1 MSSIFNVTTVIY
13 ESPCPDDG
21 NYKEVLE
28 RSIGLS
34 IGILISILNL
44 PEIIIIIIRIKGKR
58 KIYEILLL
66 SLSASDCMLGLSNA
80 FVFDLHTVNACKY
93 EVLVEIAFTLYI
105 FSVLSSIFHIMPSAL
120 DRHLAVFRPI
130 RHRVFSTRKKAYLYS
145 GFLWIL
151 PVLISVLLEII
162 NELTVTITV
171 PNYMEQMQS
180 QRLLNNSNI
189 NGFSEKEF
197 NSTRPPVFRQASK
210 SNHKSDLEYALSVVI
225 IVPDVLIFTLFPLII

>member
-151 PVLISVLLEII
+151 PVLIRVLLEII

-210 SNHKSDLEYALSVVI
+210 SNYKSDLEYALSVVFSY
-225 IVPDVLIFTLFPLII
+225 LLFTP

>member
-1 MSSIFNVTTVIY
+1 MSSIFNVTAVIY

-34 IGILISILNL
+34 FGILISILNL
-44 PEIIIIIIRIKGKR
+44 PEIIIILRIKGKR

-80 FVFDLHTVNACKY
+80 FVFDLHVVNACKY
-93 EVLVEIAFTLYI
+93 EVLVETAFTLYI
-105 FSVLSSIFHIMPSAL
+105 FSVLSSIFHIMSSAL
-120 DRHLAVFRPI
+120 DRNLAVFRPI
-130 RHRVFSTRKKAYLYS
+130 RHRVFSTRKKAYLSS

-151 PVLISVLLEII
+151 PVSISVLLQIT
-162 NELTVTITV
+162 NELTETVTV

-210 SNHKSDLEYALSVVI
+210 SNYKSDLEYALSVVFSY
-225 IVPDVLIFTLFPLII
+225 LLFTP

>member
-1 MSSIFNVTTVIY
+1 M
-13 ESPCPDDG
+13 
-21 NYKEVLE
+21 
-28 RSIGLS
+28 
-34 IGILISILNL
+34 
-44 PEIIIIIIRIKGKR
+44 
-58 KIYEILLL
+58 L

-130 RHRVFSTRKKAYLYS
+130 RHRVFSTRKKASLS
-145 GFLWIL
+145 SRFLWIL
-151 PVLISVLLEII
+151 PVSISVLLQII
-162 NELTVTITV
+162 NELTETVTV

-210 SNHKSDLEYALSVVI
+210 SNYKSDLEYALSVVFSY
-225 IVPDVLIFTLFPLII
+225 LLFTP

>member
-44 PEIIIIIIRIKGKR
+44 PEIIIIIRIKGKR

-210 SNHKSDLEYALSVVI
+210 SNYKSDLEYALSVVFSY
-225 IVPDVLIFTLFPLII
+225 LLFTP

>member
-44 PEIIIIIIRIKGKR
+44 PEIIIIIRIKGKR

-80 FVFDLHTVNACKY
+80 FVFDLHVVNACKY
-93 EVLVEIAFTLYI
+93 EVLVETAFTLYI
-105 FSVLSSIFHIMPSAL
+105 FSVLSSIFHIMSSAL
-120 DRHLAVFRPI
+120 DRNLAVFRPI

-210 SNHKSDLEYALSVVI
+210 SNYKSDLEYALSVVFSY
-225 IVPDVLIFTLFPLII
+225 LLFTP

>member
-44 PEIIIIIIRIKGKR
+44 PEIIIIIRIKGKR

-80 FVFDLHTVNACKY
+80 FVVDLHTVNACKY

-130 RHRVFSTRKKAYLYS
+130 RHRVFSTRKKAYLSS

-151 PVLISVLLEII
+151 PVSISVLLQII
-162 NELTVTITV
+162 NELTETVTV

-210 SNHKSDLEYALSVVI
+210 SNYKSDLEYALSVVFSY
-225 IVPDVLIFTLFPLII
+225 LLFTP

>member
-44 PEIIIIIIRIKGKR
+44 PEIIIIIRIKGKR

-80 FVFDLHTVNACKY
+80 FVFDLHVVNACKY
-93 EVLVEIAFTLYI
+93 EVLVETAFTLYI
-105 FSVLSSIFHIMPSAL
+105 FSVLSSIFHIMSSAL
-120 DRHLAVFRPI
+120 DRNLAVFRPI
-130 RHRVFSTRKKAYLYS
+130 RHRVFSTRKKAYLSS

-151 PVLISVLLEII
+151 PVSISVLLQII
-162 NELTVTITV
+162 NELTETVTV

-210 SNHKSDLEYALSVVI
+210 SNYKSDLEYALSVVFSY
-225 IVPDVLIFTLFPLII
+225 LLFTP

>member
-44 PEIIIIIIRIKGKR
+44 PEIIIIIRIKGKR

-130 RHRVFSTRKKAYLYS
+130 RHRVFSTRKKAYLSS

-151 PVLISVLLEII
+151 PVSISVLLQII
-162 NELTVTITV
+162 NELTETVTV

-210 SNHKSDLEYALSVVI
+210 SNYKSDLEYALSVVFSY
-225 IVPDVLIFTLFPLII
+225 LLFTP

>member
-34 IGILISILNL
+34 FGILISILNL
-44 PEIIIIIIRIKGKR
+44 PEIIIILRIKGKR

-80 FVFDLHTVNACKY
+80 FVFDLHVVNACKY
-93 EVLVEIAFTLYI
+93 EVLVETAFTLYI
-105 FSVLSSIFHIMPSAL
+105 FSVLSSIFHIMSSAL

-130 RHRVFSTRKKAYLYS
+130 RHRVPSTRKKAYLS
-145 GFLWIL
+145 SVFLWIL
-151 PVLISVLLEII
+151 PVLISVLLQII
-162 NELTVTITV
+162 NELTETITV

-210 SNHKSDLEYALSVVI
+210 SNYKSDLEYALSVVFSY
-225 IVPDVLIFTLFPLII
+225 LLFTP